1 MSGGEFDI
9 EGLYVPWLMAL
20 GLLAL
25 VLNWGLRR
33 VLALAG
39 FYRWV
44 WHPAL
49 FDMALYLLLL
59 YGLHRVTGFLF

>member
-33 VLALAG
+33 VLALTG

-59 YGLHRVTGFLF
+59 YGLHRLTGFLF